1 VAANAVDVR
10 KLMRADTRVLVIV
23 ALVLAGEYASGLERI
38 QERFATTV
46 ELVHVDVAVMDRD
59 RRPIVDLVE
68 SDFAVFE
75 DGKQRPIVAF
85 ARVELPTPSVY
96 GGALDL
102 PFDGKQSEV
111 KIPAPGSWP
120 NEGRLV
126 VILFDR
132 SIPTAA
138 VPAARV
144 IASQVVDSLGPT
156 DLAAVTRTSQFA
168 GDGLS
173 QSFTAD
179 RDLLKKA
186 IASPF
191 IGATAPPIMGPEGLR
206 ETTPRRTDEGD
217 CWCGTC
223 VLDDLRGIVEAVR
236 DVPRLRKILIF
247 IGSDMTDETGRNYI
261 CLTPIRDA
269 RQKLERQLDDANVT
283 VHAFDPQ
290 GLTTDTMQ
298 AGSLSGFSPGN
309 RRNYGMLRRDALA
322 DLPRRTGGRAV
333 LNTNSPAE
341 AVRTVLAESATY
353 YLLGFQPANPVSDG
367 RRHRIDVKV
376 KRRVGVLTWR
386 KAYYAG

>member
-1 VAANAVDVR
+1 VDVR

-46 ELVHVDVAVMDRD
+46 ELVHVDVAVLGRD

-68 SDFAVFE
+68 SDVAVFE
-75 DGKQRPIVAF
+75 DGKQRPIMAF
-85 ARVELPTPSVY
+85 ARVELPSPSVY
-96 GGALDL
+96 GGGLDL
-102 PFDGKQSEV
+102 PLRVDGREPNV
-111 KIPAPGSWP
+111 DTPAPDSDSWP

-206 ETTPRRTDEGD
+206 ETMPRRTDEGD

-269 RQKLERQLDDANVT
+269 RRKLERQLDDANVT
-283 VHAFDPQ
+283 VHAFDPL
-290 GLTTDTMQ
+290 GLTTDAMQ
-298 AGSLSGFSPGN
+298 AGSLPGFSPGN

-376 KRRVGVLTWR
+376 KRPVGVLTWR